1 MDLAVKGQVEV
12 VVHRQGRVKSRS
24 VMTNAVNARVTNG
37 LMDRVRGGDYPDNG
51 VPNSMLVVTSGNN
64 TETVTA
70 FSHRGYAT
78 AQDGS
83 SVTATFSVSDLQLGG
98 GSGSTVS
105 NVALYGTRV
114 PLDGI
119 LLAMTGSISPN
130 PSFIEGDLVDINYR
144 LIFTLVNA
152 DMDAAWVARLVDSM
166 VGQDGGSSGYVAKNN
181 LPCAVNYARAANGV
195 TEVASTTIAMI
206 GAGNYSEAYTGSALG
221 IHYED
226 VGTGTRPNRVLIYTE
241 DDNGNF
247 IDVGASD
254 LSYANQPLW
263 STGDNLKVPF
273 SFNITPDS

>member
-1 MDLAVKGQVEV
+1 MDLAVKGQAEV

-24 VMTNAVNARVTNG
+24 IMGNTVNTIVTNG

-51 VPNSMLVVTSGNN
+51 VPNSMLVATSGNN

-70 FSHRGYAT
+70 FSHRGYST
-78 AQDGS
+78 APDGS

-105 NVALYGTRV
+105 VVALYGTRV
-114 PLDGI
+114 PLDGV
-119 LLAMTGSISPN
+119 LLAMTGSVSPN
-130 PSFIEGDLVDINYR
+130 PSFTEGDLVDINYQ
-144 LIFTLVNA
+144 LIFTLDNA
-152 DMDAAWVARLVDSM
+152 DMDAAWVARLVASM
-166 VGQDGGSSGYVAKNN
+166 VGQDEGSSGYVAKNN
-181 LPCAVNYARAANGV
+181 LSCSVNYAKAANGV
-195 TEVASTTIAMI
+195 TPVASTTIAMM

-221 IHYED
+221 IHYQD
-226 VGTGTRPNRVLIYTE
+226 VGTGTRPDRVLVYTE

-254 LSYANQPLW
+254 LSYTDQPLW